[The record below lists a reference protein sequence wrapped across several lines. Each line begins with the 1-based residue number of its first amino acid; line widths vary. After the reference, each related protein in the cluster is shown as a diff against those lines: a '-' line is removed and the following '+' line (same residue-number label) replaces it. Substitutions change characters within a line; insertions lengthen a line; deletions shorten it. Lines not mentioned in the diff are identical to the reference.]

1 MKKMGVMVM
10 VLALGLSAAPAVAVN
25 VTLSD
30 AGLMLLDWYEDAY
43 LPAVVVDRRD
53 IPGPGVE
60 FDIYFSIVEPGYK
73 TVKCVSREGY
83 GAGSLA
89 GIDVSMYDAFELK
102 FTLLAVDGI
111 NTPGIGGTLIVGAL
125 IGPYDDSLWAF
136 QSQGVD
142 FLPDTDYGTTAI
154 SSTPVRTNRISIIGF
169 IAYIPSSM
177 EGGWNPSG
185 TTVTLLVEPVS
196 GDVAIPGLATLVD
209 YNRDG
214 KVDLKDFSKFAK
226 YWLADEPWVDIAPA
240 PYGDGIV
247 DYKDLA
253 VLADYWLTA
262 WRIPPLPAP
271 ASNPNPA
278 NDAFSVDINADLSW
292 TAEAAAASHDV
303 YFGTTNPPPFIH
315 NQTAKTFD
323 TGTMALATTY
333 YWRIDGVNAWGKT
346 TGTVWYFTTT
356 TGPPPL

>member
-1 MKKMGVMVM
+1 
-10 VLALGLSAAPAVAVN
+10 
-25 VTLSD
+25 
-30 AGLMLLDWYEDAY
+30 
-43 LPAVVVDRRD
+43 
-53 IPGPGVE
+53 
-60 FDIYFSIVEPGYK
+60 
-73 TVKCVSREGY
+73 
-83 GAGSLA
+83 
-89 GIDVSMYDAFELK
+89 
-102 FTLLAVDGI
+102 
-111 NTPGIGGTLIVGAL
+111 
-125 IGPYDDSLWAF
+125 
-136 QSQGVD
+136 
-142 FLPDTDYGTTAI
+142 
-154 SSTPVRTNRISIIGF
+154 
-169 IAYIPSSM
+169 M

-196 GDVAIPGLATLVD
+196 GDVTIPGPAILVD
-209 YNRDG
+209 FNQDG